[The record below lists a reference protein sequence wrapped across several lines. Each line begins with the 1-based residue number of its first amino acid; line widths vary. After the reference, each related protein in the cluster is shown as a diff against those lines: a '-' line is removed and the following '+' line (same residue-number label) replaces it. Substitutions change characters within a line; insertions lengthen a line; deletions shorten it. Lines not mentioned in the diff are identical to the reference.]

1 MKTLLIGVY
10 AKMSQDFLRAAVS
23 AFMPD
28 MELDRQKILE
38 VKVFFLS
45 TVKAYIGAALL
56 PSF

>member
-1 MKTLLIGVY
+1 
-10 AKMSQDFLRAAVS
+10 MSQDFLRAAVS

-45 TVKAYIGAALL
+45 TVKAYIGAAIL